1 MDRIERLKMLF
12 DGDEELLQT
21 DTGLHPALDAVL
33 ETCHLSQEHQNNIKP
48 LEVSASNPNKA
59 AGPGMAAAE
68 ALSGSEM
75 GSDEYQASFSRA
87 ERKTRR
93 RKQNNTGG
101 FNKPTSFCP
110 ITAVSRFPY
119 EHVRIGDKDRI
130 AKTFFDQGKFWN
142 RLWDIYYIHPPL
154 SISIQP
160 LILVPS
166 HQVQDLIDEINET
179 FKCQLA
185 IPSDR
190 EPGFLVSFEN
200 DSTPQPQY
208 LGTSSSRDKK
218 VEMESTIPA
227 APTGHGEPPTGSS
240 VEIDRS
246 FVAFKTKIKAAL
258 DATRRRNIVANK
270 KRQADRMQKLQD
282 WCRTLKRTQCY
293 LGMRPRH
300 PRDLQAPETTGLP
313 WEEQKRV
320 EREYALACGLILLP
334 FDVNEPAP
342 FGFASEPIFFCVD
355 VEANERIQQQIT
367 EIGISTL
374 DTLDLVG
381 IPPGEG
387 GCNWIAKINSRHF
400 RISEYSHV
408 VNKDF
413 IIGCPDYFEFGK
425 SEWIS
430 ISTAAQVVDECFQPP
445 YAAHTRRFPQSLP
458 GRKGTHG
465 NNRRHINSKS
475 TPETP
480 VSYNV
485 PKEADILDPI
495 PEYKTRARNIIFLG
509 HDTESDLTFLRK
521 LGCQT
526 FTKPTATAITT
537 SPSSLRHNQTQQTP
551 KPHFLETLDTSI
563 LYRAMKHETE
573 PASLGRILANL
584 GIMGWN
590 LHNGGNDA
598 RYTME
603 AMIGITLK
611 SRLLLD
617 KPTDLDDQTARGA
630 DQENVL
636 GLFLCD
642 EEARR
647 AANVYEGKWKEGVE
661 RRVRTGVRD
670 LEGSMRYECATWDL
684 ALDAESLE
692 VDDDGGGGKR
702 LGI

>member
-1 MDRIERLKMLF
+1 MDKIERLKMLF

-21 DTGLHPALDAVL
+21 DTGLHTALDAVL

-48 LEVSASNPNKA
+48 PEVSALNPNKA
-59 AGPGMAAAE
+59 AGPETGF
-68 ALSGSEM
+68 
-75 GSDEYQASFSRA
+75 DEYQASFSRA
-87 ERKTRR
+87 ERKAR
-93 RKQNNTGG
+93 RKMQNNSKNTNNSFGGTNVDLSVLTFSHHTLVAGG

-119 EHVRIGDKDRI
+119 EHVRIGDRDRI
-130 AKTFFDQGKFWN
+130 AKRFFDKGKFWN
-142 RLWDIYYIHPPL
+142 RFWDIYYIHPPL
-154 SISIQP
+154 FISIQP

-166 HQVQDLIDEINET
+166 HQVQDLIDEINEA

-190 EPGFLVSFEN
+190 EPGFLISFEN

-208 LGTSSSRDKK
+208 LGTSRSRDEKA
-218 VEMESTIPA
+218 EMESTIPA

-246 FVAFKTKIKAAL
+246 FVAFKTKMKAAI
-258 DATRRRNIVANK
+258 DATRRRNRVANE
-270 KRQADRMQKLQD
+270 KRQVDRMQKLQD

-293 LGMRPRH
+293 LGIHPQR
-300 PRDLQAPETTGLP
+300 PRDLQAPETIGLP

-320 EREYALACGLILLP
+320 EREYALACGLVLLP

-465 NNRRHINSKS
+465 NNSRYINSQS
-475 TPETP
+475 TPESP
-480 VSYNV
+480 VSHIV
-485 PKEADILDPI
+485 PKGADILDPI
-495 PEYKTRARNIIFLG
+495 PEYKARARNIIFLG

-526 FTKPTATAITT
+526 FTKPTTTAITT
-537 SPSSLRHNQTQQTP
+537 SPSSLPHNQTQQTP
-551 KPHFLETLDTSI
+551 KPNFLETLDTSV

-573 PASLGRILANL
+573 PASLGRILADL

-617 KPTDLDDQTARGA
+617 KPIDLDDQSKEG
-630 DQENVL
+630 
-636 GLFLCD
+636 G
-642 EEARR
+642 
-647 AANVYEGKWKEGVE
+647 NVYEGKRKEEVE

-670 LEGSMRYECATWDL
+670 LEGRMWYQCASLDL

-692 VDDDGGGGKR
+692 VDDDGGDDAGS
-702 LGI
+702 L